1 MEFRRFCKRRMSNGM
16 AQNYALMTK
25 VLVGCD
31 KITVCIEK
39 TLLKRL
45 KCSLRSKCDRMVLR
59 NSLKVCAPL
68 EECGLLLKADTYIR
82 VEVST
87 EY

>member
-1 MEFRRFCKRRMSNGM
+1 M

-31 KITVCIEK
+31 KITVRIEK
-39 TLLKRL
+39 MLLKRL
-45 KCSLRSKCDRMVLR
+45 KCSLRAKWDRVVLR
-59 NSLKVCAPL
+59 NALKVCAPL
-68 EECGLLLKADTYIR
+68 EECGLMLKAGTYIR

>member
-1 MEFRRFCKRRMSNGM
+1 MEFRQFCKRRMSNGM

-45 KCSLRSKCDRMVLR
+45 KCSLRSKWDRMVLR
-59 NSLKVCAPL
+59 NALKVCAPL
-68 EECGLLLKADTYIR
+68 EECGLMLKAGTYIR

-87 EY
+87 ES